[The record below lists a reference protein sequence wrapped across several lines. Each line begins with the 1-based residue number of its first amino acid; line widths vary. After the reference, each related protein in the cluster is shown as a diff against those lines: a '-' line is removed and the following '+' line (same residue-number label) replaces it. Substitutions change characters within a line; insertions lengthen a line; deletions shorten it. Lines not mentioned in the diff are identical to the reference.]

1 LVLAACP
8 SAPDGVAART
18 IASQQILPATFDRCL
33 ILRQRKASGHYKPRC
48 GNKRWDQFGS
58 HCITSMLSIV
68 ALRAGSANSA
78 TKAVAQQQLFDERNL
93 GSRGALNHAGI
104 RRQFPA
110 FRLRM

>member
-1 LVLAACP
+1 
-8 SAPDGVAART
+8 
-18 IASQQILPATFDRCL
+18 
-33 ILRQRKASGHYKPRC
+33 
-48 GNKRWDQFGS
+48 
-58 HCITSMLSIV
+58 MLSIV